1 MANQETKDLPASN
14 GETENKESLASDGE
28 EKKEVLKENK
38 DIKKDIR
45 KILTS
50 KDFLYRADVLIT
62 LKDNNKIKKT
72 IIGSNNNSLITIDD
86 ELIDINNIK
95 EIELI

>member
-1 MANQETKDLPASN
+1 MDKDLPNIYKGTVNNSN
-14 GETENKESLASDGE
+14 NQDKSILGETL
-28 EKKEVLKENK
+28 EVKENK

-86 ELIDINNIK
+86 ELIDINNIQ